1 MEREG
6 DTALQLGELTGR
18 REARGGGHEAG
29 GMRHTA
35 SGERQGPLRLLF
47 VGRNPLRKG
56 LHHLLMAW
64 NAADKR
70 PGDLLTIVCA
80 AKPLETQRLVEGR
93 NDVLWLDSVSAEELA
108 RLYGDSDALVV
119 PSLCEGFGHVYLE
132 AMGHGC
138 AVVGTNNSALPDI
151 GDENQGVFTVGVGAV
166 GELAQVISR
175 ASADPFIFRN
185 VGEVARQQAGEFT
198 WGKFHAVLM
207 RWLTGLGRSYNSEV
221 VAETHNR

>member
-1 MEREG
+1 
-6 DTALQLGELTGR
+6 
-18 REARGGGHEAG
+18 
-29 GMRHTA
+29 MRHTA